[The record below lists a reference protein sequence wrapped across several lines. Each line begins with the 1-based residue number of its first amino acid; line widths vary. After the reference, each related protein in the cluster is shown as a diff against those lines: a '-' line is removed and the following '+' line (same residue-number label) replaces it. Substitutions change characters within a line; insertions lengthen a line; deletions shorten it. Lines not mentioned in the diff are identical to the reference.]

1 MLDFLF
7 ALDSFVSYRKKGV
20 YEFDFTASIST
31 LDDSNLNVVRSASY
45 RNANGINH
53 SSVSGKLICSDSNLK
68 ALEDKQA
75 RQFLGLE
82 ATKTKKQ
89 CGFGTADS
97 PPLLP
102 I

>member
-1 MLDFLF
+1 MC
-7 ALDSFVSYRKKGV
+7 
-20 YEFDFTASIST
+20 EFDFTANIST
-31 LDDSNLNVVRSASY
+31 SDDSNLNIVRSASY
-45 RNANGINH
+45 RNANAVNY
-53 SSVSGKLICSDSNLK
+53 SSVSGKPIRSDSNLK

-97 PPLLP
+97 PPLLSV
-102 I
+102 